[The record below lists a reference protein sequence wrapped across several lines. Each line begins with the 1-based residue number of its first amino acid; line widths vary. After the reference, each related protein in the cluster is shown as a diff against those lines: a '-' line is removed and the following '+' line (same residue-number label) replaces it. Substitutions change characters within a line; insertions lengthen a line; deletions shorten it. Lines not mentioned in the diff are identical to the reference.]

1 MIRFQPTNYP
11 THPSLCHLSHKECSN
26 IQFHL
31 RGIIFFFF
39 FIGNLRGIIYLTQ
52 VICCLQIYNQIIN
65 CKSLPYAW
73 QLAHNQ
79 TFTAPLTCPPF
90 LSQKSNQIDAS
101 DHWGFHSFEL
111 LGKRGAVLR
120 STIWAKTHWWHHR
133 SPY

>member
-1 MIRFQPTNYP
+1 MIKFQPTNYP
-11 THPSLCHLSHKECSN
+11 THPYLCHLSHKECSN

-31 RGIIFFFF
+31 RGNIFFFFF

-52 VICCLQIYNQIIN
+52 VIGCLQIYVQIMN
-65 CKSLPYAW
+65 CKCLSLTP
-73 QLAHNQ
+73 HNQ

-90 LSQKSNQIDAS
+90 LAQKSNQIDAS

-120 STIWAKTHWWHHR
+120 SSIWAKTHWQHHR